1 MFPLWETRPRH
12 IMILYNFFR
21 KTLFC
26 LILGIALI
34 FSMSAPAMAAPILL
48 RAQEDSEVF
57 LVENGKKY
65 WVRSADIFNSYSFK
79 WPDIKETSANEL
91 AEYPFATL
99 VAKPGDPKIYY
110 IGKSGK
116 EKRWIASLEAFR
128 ANNFDWREI
137 KTINDLDLKQYPD
150 GADITGDLINEKTV
164 SVEVSAPT
172 TLGGDPNM
180 PRGVDFGILWNVW
193 KSVESKYRDLGKL
206 DTQKMVYG
214 ATEGVV
220 KSLGDPYSVFLE
232 PKEAKKFGEDIAGEF
247 GGIGAEL
254 GYKNGIVIIAPL
266 KNMPAERVGLRAG
279 DRILEING
287 TSTLDMTLEDAV
299 SNIRG
304 EKSTT
309 VRLLISREGSPD
321 TIEFKIVRETIKVPT
336 LEWSKKTGDIA
347 YLKIHNFFG
356 AIEDDF
362 VKAENEMKTA
372 GIKKIILDMRNNPG
386 GLLGAAINI
395 SGEFVPKDKLIV
407 SQDFGPGKD
416 SNDFRSQGGNLVGM
430 PVVVLI
436 NEGSASASEIV
447 AGALKD
453 SAGAKLIGAK
463 TFGKGSVQ
471 EVLQLANGSS
481 LKITVASWIRPSG
494 KSIDKEGIEPDIAVE
509 ITDADRSA
517 NRDPQL
523 DKALSV
529 LQGM

>member
-1 MFPLWETRPRH
+1 MKKYFLG
-12 IMILYNFFR
+12 
-21 KTLFC
+21 
-26 LILGIALI
+26 LILGVAIA
-34 FSMSAPAMAAPILL
+34 FSMSAPAMAAPVLL
-48 RAQEDSEVF
+48 RAPNDSRVF
-57 LVENGKKY
+57 LVENGKRY
-65 WVRSADIFNSYSFK
+65 WIRSAEVFNSYSLK
-79 WPDIKETSANEL
+79 WPDIKEVSVNEL
-91 AEYPFATL
+91 AGYPFVTL

-110 IGKSGK
+110 IGKNGK
-116 EKRWIASLEAFR
+116 EKRWISSLEAFR

-150 GADITGDLINEKTV
+150 GANIIGDLLEKTV
-164 SVEVSAPT
+164 TVEVSTPT
-172 TLGGDPNM
+172 ATLGDPNM

-193 KSVESKYRDLGKL
+193 KSVESKYHDSGKL
-206 DTQKMVYG
+206 DAQKMVYG
-214 ATEGVV
+214 AAEGVV

-407 SQDFGPGKD
+407 SQDFGSGKG

>member
-21 KTLFC
+21 KTFFC
-26 LILGIALI
+26 LIFTISLAII
-34 FSMSAPAMAAPILL
+34 MAAPIQAAPVFW
-48 RAQEDSEVF
+48 RAQGDSKVF

-150 GADITGDLINEKTV
+150 SADITGDLINEKTV
-164 SVEVSAPT
+164 SVEVSTPT
-172 TLGGDPNM
+172 TLGDPNM

-193 KSVESKYRDLGKL
+193 KSVESKYRGSGTL
-206 DTQKMVYG
+206 DTQKMVYS
-214 ATEGVV
+214 AAEGVV
-220 KSLGDPYSVFLE
+220 KSLGDHYSVFLE
-232 PKEAKKFGEDIAGEF
+232 PKEAKKFSEDVAGEF

-266 KNMPAERVGLRAG
+266 KDMPAERVGLRAG
-279 DRILEING
+279 DRVLEING

-304 EKSTT
+304 EKGAT
-309 VRLLISREGSPD
+309 VRLLISREGSLNP
-321 TIEFKIVRETIKVPT
+321 IEFKIARETIKVPT
-336 LEWSKKTGDIA
+336 LEWSKKTNDIA

-395 SGEFVPKDKLIV
+395 SGEFVPKGKLIV
-407 SQDFGPGKD
+407 SQDFGSGKG

-453 SAGAKLIGAK
+453 SDGAKLIGAK

-494 KSIDKEGIEPDIAVE
+494 KSIDKDGIEPDIAVE
-509 ITDADRSA
+509 ITNADRSA

>member
-1 MFPLWETRPRH
+1 MKKYFLS
-12 IMILYNFFR
+12 
-21 KTLFC
+21 
-26 LILGIALI
+26 LIFGIALI
-34 FSMSAPAMAAPILL
+34 FSISASASAAPVLL
-48 RAQEDSEVF
+48 RAPNDSRVF

-65 WVRSADIFNSYSFK
+65 WIRSAEVFNSYSLK
-79 WPDIKETSANEL
+79 WPDIKEVSANEL
-91 AEYPFATL
+91 AGYPFVTL
-99 VAKPGDPKIYY
+99 VAKPGDSKIYY
-110 IGKSGK
+110 IGKSAK
-116 EKRWIASLEAFR
+116 EKRWIASPEAFL

-150 GADITGDLINEKTV
+150 SADITGDLINEKTV
-164 SVEVSAPT
+164 SVEVSTPT
-172 TLGGDPNM
+172 TLGDPNM

-193 KSVESKYRDLGKL
+193 KSVESKYRGSGTL

-214 ATEGVV
+214 AAEGVV

-232 PKEAKKFGEDIAGEF
+232 PKEAKKFSEDVAGEF

-266 KNMPAERVGLRAG
+266 KDMPAERVGLRAG
-279 DRILEING
+279 DRILEINS
-287 TSTLDMTLEDAV
+287 TSTLNMTLEDAV

-304 EKSTT
+304 EKGTT
-309 VRLLISREGSPD
+309 VRLLISRDGSPD
-321 TIEFKIVRETIKVPT
+321 AIEFKITRETIRVPT

-362 VKAENEMKTA
+362 VKAENEMKAT

-386 GLLGAAINI
+386 GLLGASINI
-395 SGEFVPKDKLIV
+395 AGEFIPKDKLIV
-407 SQDFGPGKD
+407 SQNFGLGKG
-416 SNDFRSQGGNLVGM
+416 SNDFHSQGGNLVGM

-494 KSIDKEGIEPDIAVE
+494 KSIDKEGIEPDIAVK

-517 NRDPQL
+517 SRDPQL

-529 LQGM
+529 LQEM

>member
-1 MFPLWETRPRH
+1 MKKYFLG
-12 IMILYNFFR
+12 
-21 KTLFC
+21 
-26 LILGIALI
+26 LILGVAIA
-34 FSMSAPAMAAPILL
+34 FSMSAPAMAAPVLL
-48 RAQEDSEVF
+48 RAPNDSRVF
-57 LVENGKKY
+57 LVENGKRY
-65 WVRSADIFNSYSFK
+65 WIRSAEVFNSYSLK
-79 WPDIKETSANEL
+79 WPDIKEVSANEL
-91 AEYPFATL
+91 AGYPFVTL
-99 VAKPGDPKIYY
+99 VAKPGDSKIYY
-110 IGKSGK
+110 RGKSAK
-116 EKRWIASLEAFR
+116 EKRWIASPEAFL

-150 GADITGDLINEKTV
+150 SADITGDLINEKTV
-164 SVEVSAPT
+164 SVEVST
-172 TLGGDPNM
+172 TTALDDPNM
-180 PRGVDFGILWNVW
+180 PRGIDFGILWNVW
-193 KSVESKYRDLGKL
+193 KSVESKYRDSGNL

-214 ATEGVV
+214 AAEGVV

-287 TSTLDMTLEDAV
+287 TSTLDITLEDAV
-299 SNIRG
+299 TNIRG
-304 EKSTT
+304 EKGTT
-309 VRLLISREGSPD
+309 VRLLISREGSPN

-336 LEWSKKTGDIA
+336 LEWSKKTSDIA
-347 YLKIHNFFG
+347 YLKIHNFLG
-356 AIEDDF
+356 SIENDF
-362 VKAENEMKTA
+362 IKTENEMKTA

-407 SQDFGPGKD
+407 SQDFGSGKG

-430 PVVVLI
+430 PMVVLI

-453 SAGAKLIGAK
+453 SAGAKLIGQK

-509 ITDADRSA
+509 ITDADRLA